1 MPSFDTPLTALLA
14 AMLLQQSFFALM
26 WLGGAWLRLARRPAL
41 HWGAAMVLLGCGMAL
56 IGVRDQLDPWIG
68 RWLANAL
75 NLTGFVFAA
84 RGAALFTRTPTRDL
98 ENTMALLLGA
108 GSSAAALA
116 LGADPRWITLLASG
130 AMGWVVLRAAWL
142 AARALR
148 TEFGPVGAWLCAAP
162 LAGIGLIT
170 AARAVGGA
178 LGSPLGAPLD
188 PQAGAGSVQTGVM
201 LGFITMTLLV
211 NGGFCGMV
219 LLRLVGRLRHLSL
232 HDPLTGLPNR
242 RSLLATLADEQHRLA
257 RGGRPFALLSMDVDH
272 FKRVNDQHGH
282 TVGDAA
288 LAHIAEVLRSV
299 ARVSDRPARIGG
311 EEFVLL
317 LPATD
322 AEGARR
328 VAERLRDALHQRP
341 LTWGGTTLP
350 LSLSIGVALS
360 GPPQQPAEPA
370 LASLW
375 KRADTA
381 LYAAKAQGRD
391 RVVFSAPA

>member
-56 IGVRDQLDPWIG
+56 IGVRDQVDPWIG

-75 NLTGFVFAA
+75 NLAGFVFAA
-84 RGAALFTRTPTRDL
+84 RGAALFTRMPTRDL
-98 ENTMALLLGA
+98 ENTTALLLGA
-108 GSSAAALA
+108 GSSAAALSMQ
-116 LGADPRWITLLASG
+116 ADPRWITLLASG